1 MNQTNLD
8 EALEGFQV
16 TSRAEKTKEDYM
28 FRALQLLNRA
38 KKQLEIPDYE
48 YLVVDRFI
56 ERIKTLLG
64 PNLIEYKIKE
74 IKS

>member
-1 MNQTNLD
+1 MMKVISETLFSMEINIDELHTQKISQT
-8 EALEGFQV
+8 E
-16 TSRAEKTKEDYM
+16 TS
-28 FRALQLLNRA
+28 LIIG
-38 KKQLEIPDYE
+38 LEIPDYE